1 MRQHRYRTFPA
12 LQPSLIDSGV
22 WGCCVTDVRGVWHRI
37 NKIESVKPLRPVH
50 HSIDTVNCL
59 ADRKRS
65 MIRSA
70 VCNWRQCRSRGQ
82 MCVSERRRQMCVCT
96 WHRTASINWPQNI
109 ASRTRCR
116 RQCFAVKSIG
126 YEKGQAQYE
135 FLWGMEP
142 KPDPKSWSI
151 TSHAALVIP
160 NRALLVMS
168 YGFLPAASDFNSIK
182 GYQLEGE
189 VRPI

>member
-70 VCNWRQCRSRGQ
+70 
-82 MCVSERRRQMCVCT
+82 
-96 WHRTASINWPQNI
+96 
-109 ASRTRCR
+109 
-116 RQCFAVKSIG
+116 SIG

-189 VRPI
+189 VRSI

>member
-1 MRQHRYRTFPA
+1 M
-12 LQPSLIDSGV
+12 
-22 WGCCVTDVRGVWHRI
+22 
-37 NKIESVKPLRPVH
+37 
-50 HSIDTVNCL
+50 NCL

-70 VCNWRQCRSRGQ
+70 VIGGSAVAAGR
-82 MCVSERRRQMCVCT
+82 CVYLKGDGKCASAHGIAL
-96 WHRTASINWPQNI
+96 HRVTHLRHASPSVLAPPINWPQNI

-126 YEKGQAQYE
+126 YEKGQTQYE

-151 TSHAALVIP
+151 TSLAALVMP

-168 YGFLPAASDFNSIK
+168 YGFLPAASDLNSIK

-189 VRPI
+189 VRSI